1 MDKLQGLAQRLC
13 QNMGIT
19 YKPMTVEEIEASY
32 VQEENSRP
40 GNLTGYD
47 CPKCLNRG
55 YSMVLENGISKIRDC
70 ECMKTR
76 ESIRLIQESGIGEV
90 LERCTFDSYITTEP
104 WQKSIKEKAMDFV
117 EHHGNSWFFV
127 GGQVGCG
134 KTHLCTA
141 VVKGFLDKQVPC
153 RYIVWK
159 EKVREL
165 NANVNNDIEY
175 NKIMDKLKRVTVL
188 YIDDF
193 FKTVGEQKI
202 SGPEAMKAFELLNYR
217 YNNRDLIT
225 IISSEKS
232 IEEIIDIDQAVGSR
246 IMEQSRD
253 YCFNVSEETG
263 RNYRLRDC
271 SNGR

>member
-1 MDKLQGLAQRLC
+1 M
-13 QNMGIT
+13 
-19 YKPMTVEEIEASY
+19 
-32 VQEENSRP
+32 
-40 GNLTGYD
+40 
-47 CPKCLNRG
+47 
-55 YSMVLENGISKIRDC
+55 KIR
-70 ECMKTR
+70 
-76 ESIRLIQESGIGEV
+76 ESMRLIQESGIGEV
-90 LERCTFDSYITTEP
+90 LERCTFDSYKATES
-104 WQKSIKEKAMDFV
+104 WQKRIKENAMDFV
-117 EHHGNSWFFV
+117 KHHGNSWFFV

-141 VVKGFLDKQVPC
+141 IIKGFLDKQVPC

-165 NANVNNDIEY
+165 NANVNNDAEY
-175 NKIMDKLKRVTVL
+175 NKIMDRLKTVKVL

-193 FKTVGEQKI
+193 LKTVGEQKI

-217 YNNRDLIT
+217 YNNRELIT

-246 IMEQSRD
+246 IMERSRD
-253 YCFNVSEETG
+253 YCFNVSEAES
-263 RNYRLRDC
+263 RNYRLRGC

>member
-1 MDKLQGLAQRLC
+1 MDKLQGLAQKLC
-13 QNMGIT
+13 QNMGIP
-19 YKPMTVEEIEASY
+19 YKAMTTEELEASY
-32 VQEENSRP
+32 VREENSRP

-55 YSMVLENGISKIRDC
+55 FTMVLEDGVSKTRKCECLKIR
-70 ECMKTR
+70 
-76 ESIRLIQESGIGEV
+76 ESLRLIQESGIGEV
-90 LERCTFDSYITTEP
+90 LNRCTFESYLVSEP
-104 WQKSIKEKAMDFV
+104 WQQSIKEKALDYV
-117 EHHGNSWFFV
+117 ENHGSNWFFI

-141 VVKGFLDKQVPC
+141 IVKGFLDKQIPC

-165 NANVNNDIEY
+165 NANVNNDSEY
-175 NKIMDKLKRVTVL
+175 IRLMKELKSTPVL

-217 YNNRDLIT
+217 YNNRELIT
-225 IISSEKS
+225 IISSEKN
-232 IEEIIDIDQAVGSR
+232 IDEIIGIDQAIGSR
-246 IMEQSRD
+246 IMERCGD
-253 YCFNVSEETG
+253 YCADIREMEN
-263 RNYRLRDC
+263 RNYRLRGCD
-271 SNGR
+271 NGE

>member
-1 MDKLQGLAQRLC
+1 MQHITNLAQKLC

-19 YKPMTVEEIEASY
+19 YKPMTAEEMEASY
-32 VQEENSRP
+32 VREENSRP

-47 CPKCLNRG
+47 CQKCLNRG
-55 YSMVLENGISKIRDC
+55 YSMVLENGISKVRDC
-70 ECMKTR
+70 ECMKVR
-76 ESIRLIQESGIGEV
+76 ESIRLIQASGIGEV
-90 LERCTFDSYITTEP
+90 LNRCTFNSYKATEP

-117 EHHGNSWFFV
+117 EHHGNSWFFI

-134 KTHLCTA
+134 KTHLCSA
-141 VVKGFLDKQVPC
+141 IVKGFLDKQVPS

-165 NANVNNDIEY
+165 NANVNNDTEY
-175 NKIMDKLKRVTVL
+175 NKIMDGLKTVKVL

-217 YNNRDLIT
+217 YNNRELIT

-232 IEEIIDIDQAVGSR
+232 IEEIIEIDQAVGSR
-246 IMEQSRD
+246 IMERSGA
-253 YCFNVSEETG
+253 YCLGIGEDES
-263 RNYRLRDC
+263 RNYRLRGCGND
-271 SNGR
+271 